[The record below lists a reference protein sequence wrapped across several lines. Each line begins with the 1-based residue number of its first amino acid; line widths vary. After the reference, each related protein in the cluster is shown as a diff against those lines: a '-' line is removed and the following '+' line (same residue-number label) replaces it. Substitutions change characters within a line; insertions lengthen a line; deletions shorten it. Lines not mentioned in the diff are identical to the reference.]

1 MSAEQQTA
9 DPTFERRP
17 FRLPVNASVVEAVL
31 QFRDAE
37 DRPTPKSQAVAVD
50 VALLDRT
57 GKTVEHQRWTR
68 KPS

>member
-1 MSAEQQTA
+1 MSAEQPA
-9 DPTFERRP
+9 AVAFERRP
-17 FRLPVNASVVEAVL
+17 FRHPRLPSVVEAVL
-31 QFRDAE
+31 QFRDQ
-37 DRPTPKSQAVAVD
+37 DNQPTRKERAVAVD